1 MQGVEERRVSK
12 LLDHELLIA
21 SEMRSRL
28 ITGLAGLELTTEE
41 KCFLASVRPA
51 GIILFARNCDSTDQI
66 RRLVAQANEAIG
78 ADEVL
83 VLIDQEGG
91 RVQRLRPP
99 LGRALPPARAF
110 GRLYEADADGA
121 AKAAKLVFRL
131 LAKDL
136 RELGINTDCAP
147 VLDVP
152 VRGAH
157 DVIGDRAYATTVAP
171 IVALGRAVAE
181 GLMAGGVVPV
191 MKHVP
196 GHGRANCDS
205 HLALPIVDDS
215 LETLRDS
222 DFQTFQYLSDLP
234 AAMTAHVV
242 YGAIDGEAAAT
253 TSRCVVADIIRREIG
268 FDGLLMSDD
277 LSMKALSGP
286 MRARAE
292 ATIAAGCD
300 LVLHCNGDL
309 EEMQAAADGTPC
321 LESKALSRFAK
332 AWAITQAVQDFDISE
347 AEAALSLVSACG
359 SV

>member
-1 MQGVEERRVSK
+1 LQGVEERWVSK
-12 LLDHELLIA
+12 LLDYQLLIA
-21 SEMRSRL
+21 GDMRSRL

-41 KCFLASVRPA
+41 KGFLASVRPA
-51 GIILFARNCDSTDQI
+51 GIILFARNCGSPDQI
-66 RRLVAQANEAIG
+66 RRLVAGAIEAIG

-110 GRLYEADADGA
+110 GRLYDADADVA
-121 AKAAKLVFRL
+121 TKAAKLVFRL

-136 RELGINTDCAP
+136 LELGINTDCAP
-147 VLDVP
+147 VLDLP

-215 LETLRDS
+215 LETLQRS
-222 DFQTFQYLSDLP
+222 DFQTFQELSDLP

-242 YGAIDGEAAAT
+242 FGAIDGQAPAT
-253 TSRCVVADIIRREIG
+253 TSRCVVVDIIRRAIG

-277 LSMKALSGP
+277 LSMKALSGT
-286 MRARAE
+286 MRSRAE

-309 EEMQAAADGTPC
+309 EEMAAAAAGTPC
-321 LESKALSRFAK
+321 LEGEALSRFAK
-332 AWAITQAVQDFDISE
+332 AWAITQAVEDFDTSE
-347 AEAALSLVSACG
+347 AEAALSVVFARGSA
-359 SV
+359 